1 MIKFRGGNIN
11 VKKIQKFFKEQ
22 KGGLSQLLSVVLL
35 LIITVFIFIS
45 AIHPNGRS
53 IDNVGKDSVAAIE
66 NEQQQINDLGLPTIP
81 DLPDLP

>member
-1 MIKFRGGNIN
+1 MLKKFKNSLKN
-11 VKKIQKFFKEQ
+11 K

-53 IDNVGKDSVAAIE
+53 IDNVGKDSVTAIE
-66 NEQQQINDLGLPTIP
+66 SEQQQINDLGLPTIP